1 MCVSLSRLR
10 FFGHQRSHLERDSL
24 QRPCQMLSRIFQPS
38 KGHSSAVFIGRTSA
52 HFSKVL
58 QKIVLIR
65 KMYQIFF
72 FAVVMLDLTANLGQF
87 WMLSLDHPIIPSVF
101 VSYLRKKPQKK
112 MRREK
117 KSFLALA
124 VRKLPP
130 SSSKN
135 CFSTWSFGMAP
146 LYTFTINHIVRN
158 FYYEK
163 IETWSWEGEEE
174 GLVLL
179 FI

>member
-1 MCVSLSRLR
+1 
-10 FFGHQRSHLERDSL
+10 
-24 QRPCQMLSRIFQPS
+24 MLSRIFQS
-38 KGHSSAVFIGRTSA
+38 TKGHPSAVFIGRTSA
-52 HFSKVL
+52 HFSKVRYY
-58 QKIVLIR
+58 KKVLIR

-87 WMLSLDHPIIPSVF
+87 WMLLLDHPIIPSVF
-101 VSYLRKKPQKK
+101 VSYLRKNPQKK

-117 KSFLALA
+117 SFLAAA

-158 FYYEK
+158 FTTRKSRHDSQKERGDLYSYLSNPPLK
-163 IETWSWEGEEE
+163 LFLWKMSWKDH
-174 GLVLL
+174 LL
-179 FI
+179 FHSGRKSL